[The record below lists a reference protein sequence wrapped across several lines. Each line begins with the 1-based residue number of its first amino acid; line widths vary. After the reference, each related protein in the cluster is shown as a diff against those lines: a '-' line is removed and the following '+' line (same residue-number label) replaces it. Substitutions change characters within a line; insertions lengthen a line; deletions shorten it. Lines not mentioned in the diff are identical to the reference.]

1 MRVQIPPPE
10 QMKRLEDMAKL
21 VIGIDPGTN
30 TGLAVWDAEDK
41 KFHRVDTL
49 SIVAAMDLVLGCFP
63 SPVRLV
69 VEDARK
75 RRWLPREKNLSEYR
89 GKLMGAGSI
98 KRDCEIWEEFAALYG
113 IPIQFIP
120 PRKGLTKWDAETFN
134 KMTGWKGRTSNHAR
148 DAALLVWEK

>member
-10 QMKRLEDMAKL
+10 QTKRLEDMAIF
-21 VIGIDPGTN
+21 IGIDPGTN

-49 SIVAAMDLVLGCFP
+49 SIVAAMDLVRGYTAGF
-63 SPVRLV
+63 SFRLV

-75 RRWLPREKNLSEYR
+75 RQWLPREKNLSEYR

-120 PRKGLTKWDAETFN
+120 PRKGLTKWDSETF
-134 KMTGWKGRTSNHAR
+134 KKITGWKGRTSNHAR
-148 DAALLVWEK
+148 DAALLVWGK